1 MYNRF
6 TAPLVHVEEIVIL
19 GKGNQ
24 TGVPTTGIVT
34 LEKGNQR
41 AVNTRERERDD
52 CGKMKGGTGSREEKG
67 F

>member
-41 AVNTRERERDD
+41 TVNTRERDD
-52 CGKMKGGTGSREEKG
+52 GVKMKGGTGSREEKG